1 MLIFVIL
8 KDQVDVEIEGLDGEL
23 ISLAKQIVR
32 FLKAVLRKLLSLE
45 SVTKFEI
52 LLGSSEGVLDSF
64 ADSDMK
70 ALLLLDVWRG
80 VGVLLAVG
88 CESGKGEREG
98 TDSEEAKHDDKIIIK
113 KRRI

>member
-32 FLKAVLRKLLSLE
+32 FLKAVLRKLLSLK

-52 LLGSSEGVLDSF
+52 LLGSSEGVLDIF
-64 ADSDMK
+64 ADSDME
-70 ALLLLDVWRG
+70 ALLLLDVRRY
-80 VGVLLAVG
+80 VGVLLAMG
-88 CESGKGEREG
+88 
-98 TDSEEAKHDDKIIIK
+98 
-113 KRRI
+113 